1 MPNIGNRGEGRS
13 QTNRNKV
20 LICGAGIAGL
30 TVAWWLD
37 RDGWEVLLIE
47 KAAGLREEGYM
58 IDFLGSGY
66 DVAKRMGILPR
77 LEAVQY
83 PVSEIINVDSDGE
96 TVSTIDYE
104 LFRRLK
110 DGELLSLMRGDLE
123 RVLYDSLSD
132 DVEIRYDL
140 TVTEIEQ
147 NGRGVTVD
155 LTDGTQERVDLLIG
169 ADGIHSRVREL
180 TFGDEERYR
189 RYLGYQTA
197 AYIFEDDEFRRT
209 LDGGFRNITVE
220 NQTAGFYPIR
230 DGKVATWFAHDAPD
244 AKSPSSP
251 CDELRRTFGDIGWIV
266 PDALDHCE
274 DVNSIYYDQVAQIEM
289 DHWSR
294 GRVTLVGDACYA
306 VSLLAGQGASM
317 AMGGAY
323 VLARALREAS
333 VIEEGLARYEARIKP
348 EIEIKQAYGRRTASF
363 LIPPTKWHVKIR
375 DVVLN
380 LSRLPGMYWLLRP
393 VVAGTDSVI
402 STK

>member
-1 MPNIGNRGEGRS
+1 MPNIENRERD
-13 QTNRNKV
+13 QPQANRQRV

-30 TVAWWLD
+30 TLAWWLD
-37 RDGWEVLLIE
+37 RDEWDVSLIE

-77 LEAVQY
+77 LEGVQY
-83 PVSEIINVDSDGE
+83 PISEIIDVDSNGN

-123 RVLYDSLSD
+123 RVLYESLSD

-140 TVTEIEQ
+140 TVDEVEQ
-147 NGRGVTVD
+147 NGREVTVD
-155 LTDGTQERVDLLIG
+155 LTDGTREQVDLLVG

-180 TFGDEERYR
+180 TFGEEEKYR

-197 AYIFEDDEFRRT
+197 AYIFEDDAFRRK
-209 LDGGFRNITVE
+209 LDGGFRDITVE
-220 NQTAGFYPIR
+220 NRTAGFYPIR
-230 DGKVATWFAHDAPD
+230 NGKVATWFAHDAPD
-244 AKSPSSP
+244 EKLPASP
-251 CDELRRTFGDIGWIV
+251 CEELRRTFGDIGWIV
-266 PDALDHCE
+266 PDALDHCA
-274 DVNSIYYDQVAQIEM
+274 DVDSIYYDQVAQIEM
-289 DHWSR
+289 DHWSK

-323 VLARALREAS
+323 VLARKLREAS
-333 VIEEGLARYEARIKP
+333 VIEEGLAEYEAKMKP
-348 EIEIKQAYGRRTASF
+348 EIEKKQAYGRRTASF
-363 LIPPTKWHVKIR
+363 LIPPTKWHVKMR
-375 DVVLN
+375 DAVLN
-380 LSRLPGMYWLLRP
+380 LSQLPGLYWLLRP